1 MRRIKGECIGVMDE
15 KRGER
20 GEIWKRKGGA
30 ENVFYK
36 CQVRDTKRH

>member
-20 GEIWKRKGGA
+20 GGRWERMGRA
-30 ENVFYK
+30 ENGFYK
-36 CQVRDTKRH
+36 CQVRDTK